1 MHFLFPNLKAPAL
14 SLPLFLIVAVMWR
27 LTDGSCRS
35 TTIGRSSK
43 LVHVVLDV
51 TPNKSISRKHAEV
64 VLRTDGGGHTTFIL
78 RDLVIASNLPC
89 IAFASAETE
98 LCLR

>member
-1 MHFLFPNLKAPAL
+1 M
-14 SLPLFLIVAVMWR
+14 
-27 LTDGSCRS
+27 TDANCRS

-64 VLRTDGGGHTTFIL
+64 VLRTDGEGHTTFVL
-78 RDLVIASNLPC
+78 RDLVSATTLPC
-89 IAFASAETE
+89 FTCASAETE
-98 LCLR
+98 LCMR